1 MAKKVKE
8 IKSLKNSSQIAARKN
23 FWKFE
28 ISFGQSFLT
37 PL

>member
-1 MAKKVKE
+1 MAKKVRE

-23 FWKFE
+23 FWIVE
-28 ISFGQSFLT
+28 ILFGHSFLT

>member
-8 IKSLKNSSQIAARKN
+8 IKSIKNSSQIAARKN
-23 FWKFE
+23 FWKVE
-28 ISFGQSFLT
+28 ILFGHSFLT